1 MNKSKLTPQDG
12 DLFAMIR
19 EITKVDIVVN
29 EKPGNYE
36 IHVCVEDL
44 PKETTEAL
52 TAAVAGRLGKRFIS
66 NETDGTAITYFC
78 QYGDWKNYPEE
89 IRTDEMPITPIPG
102 TRYCRTLKEVD
113 AIKVDRERLEDLQKF
128 TGGGTMTIPRTPGA
142 IAKYEFKDNHGI
154 ILTAPEFSY
163 IVREESGKIYVM
175 DYRKF
180 IRDFESKTAFI
191 VIDDIMDEKKPTP
204 EQLKYWFERLPQIW
218 EEIQRGAKTL
228 FDSEFGT
235 DIFSRFRKL
244 KEEYNETTEAF
255 DDLLKTPGMFDDEN
269 AINHLID
276 EVGDLQAVL
285 FHIQTILGTNP
296 KALLTGSMEKV
307 VERKTNPNF
316 KRFVKESPATVADG
330 VNQWEKADKTFDQYP
345 DGTKAN
351 GTAGEI
357 WVKVPGGWKDEKT
370 GKVDPHLG
378 ANWTGEI
385 LIPSK
390 MNEEPE

>member
-89 IRTDEMPITPIPG
+89 IRTDEMPITPVPG

-175 DYRKF
+175 DYREF
-180 IRDFESKTAFI
+180 IRDFELKYNPDDFEQCENCETRLPYENMLHDGEGVPLCPECMEALKGNPDFELVGVIKIMEERKSQIYDHGFDNDHDRNVNGNGQLKLVVASLLANDSGMFVRQTNWHFDWFKKIKAKTEI
-191 VIDDIMDEKKPTP
+191 
-204 EQLKYWFERLPQIW
+204 EQLAICGAMIAAEIDRLESERLLNPEGWQI
-218 EEIQRGAKTL
+218 
-228 FDSEFGT
+228 
-235 DIFSRFRKL
+235 
-244 KEEYNETTEAF
+244 
-255 DDLLKTPGMFDDEN
+255 
-269 AINHLID
+269 
-276 EVGDLQAVL
+276 
-285 FHIQTILGTNP
+285 
-296 KALLTGSMEKV
+296 
-307 VERKTNPNF
+307 
-316 KRFVKESPATVADG
+316 
-330 VNQWEKADKTFDQYP
+330 ADKSFNRYP
-345 DGTKAN
+345 DGTKAK
-351 GTAGEI
+351 GDAGEI

-390 MNEEPE
+390 MNTGDGENL

>member
-44 PKETTEAL
+44 PKETAEAL

-66 NETDGTAITYFC
+66 NETDGTAITYYC

-89 IRTDEMPITPIPG
+89 IRTEEMQITPVPG

-128 TGGGTMTIPRTPGA
+128 TGGGTITIPRTPGA

-154 ILTAPEFSY
+154 ILTAPEYSY

-175 DYRKF
+175 DYREF
-180 IRDFESKTAFI
+180 IRDYEPK
-191 VIDDIMDEKKPTP
+191 
-204 EQLKYWFERLPQIW
+204 
-218 EEIQRGAKTL
+218 
-228 FDSEFGT
+228 
-235 DIFSRFRKL
+235 
-244 KEEYNETTEAF
+244 
-255 DDLLKTPGMFDDEN
+255 
-269 AINHLID
+269 
-276 EVGDLQAVL
+276 
-285 FHIQTILGTNP
+285 HI
-296 KALLTGSMEKV
+296 
-307 VERKTNPNF
+307 PN
-316 KRFVKESPATVADG
+316 
-330 VNQWEKADKTFDQYP
+330 NWEKADKTFDRYP
-345 DGTKAN
+345 DGTKAK
-351 GTAGEI
+351 GHAGEM

-390 MNEEPE
+390 MKEEPE